1 MGLNGGKEHRGDKSG
16 QSWGTI
22 RWAEMFREYIKFILS
37 GISKVIY
44 EAQWLSQP
52 EGIISA
58 TM

>member
-1 MGLNGGKEHRGDKSG
+1 MEEKNRGDKSG